1 MKLQFL
7 RRSIVLLL
15 ALFTCYLA
23 ALAQTS
29 RGTVSGIVS
38 DQTGAV
44 IANATV
50 TLTNNDTGVSRSTVT
65 NSEGL
70 YRFDAVDLGIYTVKI
85 NASGFALLSKNNV
98 SVSANQI
105 ATVDAQLA
113 PGTQEIA
120 VDITAETGASLQ
132 TEAPVRGG
140 NINSVQITELPI
152 ATRNPVSLALTLPG
166 VSTNRYGAGVQTF
179 SVNGSRGRSNN
190 FLIDGTENNDISVAG
205 QGFQIKNPDSVQEVA
220 VQTSNYD
227 AEFGRAGGAVVNT
240 ITKSGTNQYHGTL
253 GYLIESTRFNAI
265 SNTES
270 LVAEVKRRG
279 RPLPGTDQWFSGTFG
294 GPIKK
299 DRTFFF
305 GSYQEE
311 RQNASQTA
319 NVITLSAAGR
329 ATLRSLF
336 PEGRNKNVDTYL
348 TITNGS
354 DATANLSKVALGNG
368 RPDIEFGTLVYPYAQ
383 TFLQRQWM
391 AKIDH
396 KISEK
401 SQLSGRFLY
410 DDTNNPTGGATV
422 GFPGFNT
429 SQQNKFRNF
438 LVSETHIFT
447 PTITNEARLAYNRID
462 LGFPL
467 DPANQL
473 GLTLPS
479 YDLGTGLTP
488 GTTNVGIQTNIPQG
502 RVANNYLLQ
511 DTLTH
516 VRGNHTFRL
525 GTEQVVQRSRQFAP
539 IVERGLLVYRSGG
552 GFTEFANFVDDFG
565 GSGPST
571 GSARR
576 DFGSPAY
583 YPELYRHAYFGQ
595 DRWRMNDALTLTLGV
610 RYENFGTPINS
621 VTTPAFTGLFNI
633 DPTTFDGP
641 YRLPNKVKADNNN
654 FAPTLGIAWSPSF
667 QSGVLGALLGDKRSV
682 IRTGYQMGYDS
693 FFNNI
698 ASNAATSSPNVVAT
712 SVVSTVSTAN
722 PRGIANLSTLL
733 PATPRPLSPLDA
745 QTLVDPNLVNPYF
758 QRWSLGVQ
766 RELPGNWLI
775 DMSYVGSKGTKLFLQ
790 EDYNPPVPAALRRT
804 PTTTTPIPANRLSGR
819 LDNLQGQRNIRTNA
833 GSSSYHSGQLNVTRR
848 FAQGFAVTGAYTWSK
863 LIDNGSDVFGIA
875 GTNAQS
881 MAAVPSIF
889 GGLPAERAVS
899 MFDRTHRAS
908 ITYVY
913 DLPFMREQR
922 GVVGRIVGG
931 WQWSGVLTFETG
943 VPLNVTN
950 GQDADSIG
958 GNLDRPDY
966 NPNGRKNV
974 RAIPNATS
982 PTGYV
987 NPDNNN
993 APIDRS
999 EAMFIGIAANSGRTG
1014 NLGRNFLRTPGIN
1027 NWDMNLAKKI
1037 AVTERINLNFR
1048 AEFFNVLNHPQFG
1061 IPSASAFA
1069 PVQAGISA
1077 NVFTSLPGQ
1086 FLKKEVPDGGARII
1100 RFNLKLAF

>member
-1 MKLQFL
+1 MKLRAVVMCGITF
-7 RRSIVLLL
+7 LLL
-15 ALFTCYLA
+15 GLA
-23 ALAQTS
+23 AFAQTS
-29 RGTVSGIVS
+29 RGTVSGIINDS
-38 DQTGAV
+38 TGAV
-44 IANATV
+44 IANAAV
-50 TLTNNDTGVSRSTVT
+50 TLTNNDTGVTRSTVT
-65 NSEGL
+65 NGEGL
-70 YRFDAVDLGIYTVKI
+70 YRFDAVDLGTYSVKI
-85 NASGFALLSKNNV
+85 IANGFGAVTKNNIV
-98 SVSANQI
+98 VNANQI
-105 ATVDAQLA
+105 AQIDAQLA
-113 PGTQEIA
+113 PGTTEIA
-120 VDITAETGASLQ
+120 VDITAESGASLQ

-140 NINSVQITELPI
+140 NINTVQITELPI

-166 VSTNRYGAGVQTF
+166 VSSNRYGTGVSTF

-190 FLIDGTENNDISVAG
+190 FLIDGTENNDISVTG
-205 QGFQIKNPDSVQEVA
+205 QGFQIKNPDSVQEVS

-240 ITKSGTNQYHGTL
+240 ITKSGTNQFHGSA

-265 SNTES
+265 ASTES

-294 GPIKK
+294 GPVIK

-305 GSYQEE
+305 GSYQEQ
-311 RQNASQTA
+311 RSNASQTA

-329 ATLRSLF
+329 ATLRALF
-336 PEGRNKNVDTYL
+336 PQGINKNVDTYL
-348 TITNGS
+348 TITGGS

-368 RPDIEFGTLVYPYAQ
+368 RPDIEFGTLVYPYGQ
-383 TFLQRQWM
+383 KFLERQWLTR
-391 AKIDH
+391 IDH

-429 SQQNKFRNF
+429 SQVNKFRNF

-447 PTITNEARLAYNRID
+447 PSLTNEVRLSYNRID
-462 LGFPL
+462 LSFPL

-479 YDLGTGLTP
+479 FDLGAGLTP
-488 GTTNVGIQTNIPQG
+488 ATTNVGVQTNIPQG
-502 RVANNYLLQ
+502 RVANNYQLQ
-511 DTLTH
+511 DTITH
-516 VRGNHTFRL
+516 VRGNHTFRI
-525 GTEQVVQRSRQFAP
+525 GTEQMMQRSRQFAP
-539 IVERGLLVYRSGG
+539 IVERGLLAYRSGG

-576 DFGSPAY
+576 DFGTPAY
-583 YPELYRHAYFGQ
+583 YPELYRQAYFGQ
-595 DRWRMNDALTLTLGV
+595 DRWRVNDALTLTLGV

-621 VTTPAFTGLFNI
+621 VKTPAFTGLFNI

-654 FAPTLGIAWSPSF
+654 FAPTIGIAYSPSF
-667 QSGVLGALLGDKRSV
+667 KDGVLGKLFGDKRSV

-712 SVVSTVSTAN
+712 SIVSTVSAAN
-722 PRGIANLSTLL
+722 PRGLANLSTLL
-733 PATPRPLSPLDA
+733 PTTPRALTPLDA
-745 QTLVDPNLVNPYF
+745 QTLVDPKLVNPYY

-766 RELPGNWLI
+766 RELASNWI
-775 DMSYVGSKGTKLFLQ
+775 VDVSYVGSKGTKLFLQ
-790 EDYNPPVPAALRRT
+790 EDYNPLVPAALRKT
-804 PTTTTPIPANRLSGR
+804 PTTTTPIPSSRLSGR
-819 LDNLQGQRNIRTNA
+819 LDNLQGVRNIRTNA
-833 GSSSYHSGQLNVTRR
+833 GASNYHSGQLNVTRR
-848 FAQGFAVTGAYTWSK
+848 FSRSFAVTGAYTYSK
-863 LIDNGSDVFGIA
+863 LIDNGSDIFAIG
-875 GTNAQS
+875 GTNSQ
-881 MAAVPSIF
+881 AAAALPSVL

-913 DLPFMREQR
+913 DLPFLREQK
-922 GVVGRIVGG
+922 GLAGQIIGG
-931 WQWSGVLTFETG
+931 WQVSGVLTFETG
-943 VPLNVTN
+943 VPLNLTN

-982 PTGYV
+982 PTGFV
-987 NPDNNN
+987 NPDANN
-993 APIDRS
+993 APIDRN

-1027 NWDMNLAKKI
+1027 NWDMNLTKKI
-1037 AVTERINLNFR
+1037 AVTEQIKLDFR

-1061 IPSASAFA
+1061 IPSASAFS
-1069 PVQAGISA
+1069 PVQAGIPAS
-1077 NVFTSLPGQ
+1077 VFNSLPGQ

-1100 RFNLKLAF
+1100 RFNLKLVF

>member
-1 MKLQFL
+1 MKPQMAL
-7 RRSIVLLL
+7 RGSVLLL
-15 ALFTCYLA
+15 LLLFCSLTG
-23 ALAQTS
+23 LAQTS
-29 RGTVSGIVS
+29 RGTVSGLVNDS
-38 DQTGAV
+38 SGAV
-44 IANATV
+44 IANAIV
-50 TLTNNDTGVSRSTVT
+50 TLTNNETGVSRSTVS
-65 NSEGL
+65 NGEGL
-70 YRFDAVDLGIYTVKI
+70 YRFDAVDLGTYTVKI
-85 NASGFALLSKNNV
+85 SASGFGAITKTNIIVN
-98 SVSANQI
+98 ANQI
-105 ATVDAQLA
+105 AQIDAQLS
-113 PGTQEIA
+113 PGTTEVAI
-120 VDITAETGASLQ
+120 DITAESGASLQ

-140 NINSVQITELPI
+140 NISAVQISELPI

-205 QGFQIKNPDSVQEVA
+205 QGFQIKNPDSVAEVS

-240 ITKSGTNQYHGTL
+240 ITKSGTNQFHGSAA
-253 GYLIESTRFNAI
+253 YLIESTRFNAI

-270 LVAEVKRRG
+270 LVAEVRRRG

-305 GSYQEE
+305 GSYQEQ
-311 RQNASQTA
+311 RSNASQTA

-336 PEGRNKNVDTYL
+336 PQGSNKNVDTYL

-368 RPDIEFGTLVYPYAQ
+368 RPDIEFGTLVYPYGQ
-383 TFLQRQWM
+383 KYLERQWL
-391 AKIDH
+391 ARIDH
-396 KISEK
+396 KVSEK

-429 SQQNKFRNF
+429 SQINKYRNF
-438 LVSETHIFT
+438 LVTETHIFT
-447 PTITNEARLAYNRID
+447 PTITNELRVAYNRID

-467 DPANQL
+467 DPANPL

-479 YDLGTGLTP
+479 YDLGTGITP
-488 GTTNVGIQTNIPQG
+488 ATTNVGIQTNIPQG

-511 DTLTH
+511 DTVTH
-516 VRGNHTFRL
+516 VRGNHTFRI
-525 GTEQVVQRSRQFAP
+525 GTEQMVQRSRQFAP
-539 IVERGLLVYRSGG
+539 IAERGLLAYRSGG

-565 GSGPST
+565 GSGPAT

-583 YPELYRHAYFGQ
+583 YPELYRQAYFGQ
-595 DRWRMNDALTLTLGV
+595 DRWRVNEALTLTLGI
-610 RYENFGTPINS
+610 RYENFGTPINA
-621 VTTPAFTGLFNI
+621 VKTPAFTGLFNI

-654 FAPTLGIAWSPSF
+654 FAPTIGIAYSPSF
-667 QSGVLGALLGDKRSV
+667 KEGFLGRVFGDKRSV

-698 ASNAATSSPNVVAT
+698 ASNAATSSPNVIAT
-712 SVVSTVSTAN
+712 SVVSTVSTVN
-722 PRGIANLSTLL
+722 PRGLANLSTLL
-733 PATPRPLSPLDA
+733 PTTPRPLSPLDA
-745 QTLVDPNLVNPYF
+745 QTLVDPNLVNPYY

-766 RELPGNWLI
+766 RELPGNWLV
-775 DMSYVGSKGTKLFLQ
+775 DVSYVGSKGTKLFLQ
-790 EDYNPPVPAALRRT
+790 EDYNPLVPAALRRT
-804 PTTTTPIPANRLSGR
+804 PTTTPPIPNSRLSGR

-833 GSSSYHSGQLNVTRR
+833 GSSIYHAGQLNVTRR
-848 FAQGFAVTGAYTWSK
+848 FSQGFAVTGAYTYSK
-863 LIDNGSDVFGIA
+863 LIDNGSDVFAIT
-875 GTNAQS
+875 GTNATS
-881 MAAVPSIF
+881 SAAVPSVL
-889 GGLPAERAVS
+889 GGLPRERAVS

-913 DLPFMREQR
+913 DLPFMREQK
-922 GVVGRIVGG
+922 GFVGRIIGG

-950 GQDADSIG
+950 GQDADSTG
-958 GNLDRPDY
+958 GNSDRPDY

-974 RAIPNATS
+974 RAVPNAAS
-982 PTGYV
+982 PTGYI
-987 NPDNNN
+987 NPDAGN
-993 APIDRS
+993 APIDPKD
-999 EAMFIGIAANSGRTG
+999 AMFIGIPANSGRTG

-1027 NWDMNLAKKI
+1027 NWDMNLAKKFV
-1037 AVTERINLNFR
+1037 VTEQINLQFR
-1048 AEFFNVLNHPQFG
+1048 AEIFNLLNHPQFG
-1061 IPSASAFA
+1061 IPSASAFS
-1069 PVQAGISA
+1069 PVQAGIPASVI
-1077 NVFTSLPGQ
+1077 NSLPGQ

-1100 RFNLKLAF
+1100 RFNMKLAF

>member
-1 MKLQFL
+1 MKVRFWLISGIL
-7 RRSIVLLL
+7 ILLL
-15 ALFTCYLA
+15 SFAFITT
-23 ALAQTS
+23 AQTS
-29 RGTVSGIVS
+29 RGTVSGIVA
-38 DQTGAV
+38 DATGAV
-44 IANATV
+44 IAGATV
-50 TLTNNDTGVSRSTVT
+50 TLTNIETGVSRSTVA
-65 NSEGL
+65 NGEGL
-70 YRFDAVDLGIYTVKI
+70 YRFDAVDLGTYTVRI
-85 NASGFALLSKNNV
+85 TANGFGAITKNNIPI
-98 SVSANQI
+98 SANQI
-105 ATVDAQLA
+105 AQVDAALS

-140 NINSVQITELPI
+140 NISSTQITELPF

-166 VSTNRYGAGVQTF
+166 VSTNRYGPGSSTF

-240 ITKSGTNQYHGTL
+240 ITKSGTNQLHGSL
-253 GYLIESTRFNAI
+253 AYLIESTRFNAI

-270 LVAEVKRRG
+270 LVADVQRRG

-311 RQNASQTA
+311 RQKASQTA

-329 ATLRSLF
+329 AALRSLF
-336 PEGRNKNVDTYL
+336 PQGANKNVDTYL

-354 DATANLSKVALGNG
+354 DATTALSKIALGNG
-368 RPDIEFGTLVYPYAQ
+368 RPDIEFGTLVYPYPQ

-391 AKIDH
+391 AKVDH
-396 KISEK
+396 KLSEK

-422 GFPGFNT
+422 GFPGYNT
-429 SQQNKFRNF
+429 SQVNGYRNF
-438 LVSETHIFT
+438 LVSETHIFA
-447 PTITNEARLAYNRID
+447 PTVTNEARLAYNRID

-467 DPANQL
+467 DTANPL

-479 YDLGTGLTP
+479 YDLGPGLTP
-488 GTTNVGIQTNIPQG
+488 ATTNVGVQTNIPQG
-502 RVANNYLLQ
+502 RVANNYLFQ
-511 DTLTH
+511 DTVTH

-525 GTEQVVQRSRQFAP
+525 GTEQMMQRSRQFAP
-539 IVERGLLVYRSGG
+539 IIERGLLAYRSGG

-565 GSGPST
+565 GSGPGT

-583 YPELYRHAYFGQ
+583 YPELYRQSYFAQ

-610 RYENFGTPINS
+610 RYEHFGTPINS
-621 VTTPAFTGLFNI
+621 VATPAFAGLFNV
-633 DPTTFDGP
+633 DPITFDGP
-641 YRLPNKVKADNNN
+641 YRLRNKVRADDNN

-667 QSGVLGALLGDKRSV
+667 KSGVLGKLLGDKRSV

-712 SVVSTVSTAN
+712 SVVSTVTAAN
-722 PRGIANLSTLL
+722 PRGLANLSAQL
-733 PATPRPLSPLDA
+733 PATPRALTPLDA
-745 QTLVDPNLVNPYF
+745 QTLVAPKLVNPYF

-766 RELPGNWLI
+766 RELPGNWLV
-775 DMSYVGSKGTKLFLQ
+775 DVSYVGSKGTRLFAA
-790 EDYNPPVPAALRRT
+790 EDLNPLVPAALRIT
-804 PTTTTPIPANRLSGR
+804 PTTTTPIPASRLSGR
-819 LDNLQGQRNIRTNA
+819 YDNLQGQRNIRTNA
-833 GSSSYHSGQLNVTRR
+833 GDSNYHSGQLNVTRR
-848 FAQGFAVTGAYTWSK
+848 FSRGLAVTGAYTWSK
-863 LIDNGSDVFGIA
+863 LIDNGSDIFGVG
-875 GTNAQS
+875 GTNAQAMS
-881 MAAVPSIF
+881 AVPSIF
-889 GGLPAERAVS
+889 GGLGRERAVS
-899 MFDRTHRAS
+899 MFDRTHRSS

-913 DLPFMREQR
+913 DLPFLREQK
-922 GVVGRIVGG
+922 GVVGRVIGG
-931 WQWSGVLTFETG
+931 WQLTGVLTFETG

-958 GNLDRPDY
+958 GNLDRPDF
-966 NPNGRKNV
+966 NPNGRKNS
-974 RAIPNATS
+974 RAIPNAAS
-982 PTGYV
+982 ATGYV
-987 NPDNNN
+987 DPDNNN
-993 APIDRS
+993 APIARS
-999 EAMFIGIAANSGRTG
+999 DAMFIGIAANSGRTG
-1014 NLGRNFLRTPGIN
+1014 NLGRNTLRTPGIN
-1027 NWDMNLAKKI
+1027 NWDMNLSKKVAI
-1037 AVTERINLNFR
+1037 TERLKLNFR
-1048 AEFFNVLNHPQFG
+1048 AEFFNLLNHPQFG
-1061 IPSASAFA
+1061 IPSASAFS
-1069 PVQAGISA
+1069 PVQAGIAA
-1077 NVFTSLPGQ
+1077 NVFTSRAGQ
-1086 FLKKEVPDGGARII
+1086 FLNREVPDGGARIV
-1100 RFNLKLAF
+1100 RFNLKLVF

>member
-1 MKLQFL
+1 MKIRFWLISGML
-7 RRSIVLLL
+7 ILLL
-15 ALFTCYLA
+15 SFAFITT
-23 ALAQTS
+23 AQTS
-29 RGTVSGIVS
+29 RGTVNGIVA
-38 DQTGAV
+38 DTTGAL
-44 IANATV
+44 IAGATV
-50 TLTNNDTGVSRSTVT
+50 TLTNTQTGVSRSTVA
-65 NSEGL
+65 NEEGL
-70 YRFDAVDLGIYTVKI
+70 YRFDAVDLGLYTVRI
-85 NASGFALLSKNNV
+85 AATGFGTITKNNIA
-98 SVSANQI
+98 VSANQI
-105 ATVDAQLA
+105 SQVDAALS

-120 VDITAETGASLQ
+120 VDVTAETGASLQ

-140 NINSVQITELPI
+140 NISTTQITELPI

-166 VSTNRYGAGVQTF
+166 VSTNRYGPGSSTF

-240 ITKSGTNQYHGTL
+240 ITKSGTNQYHGSV

-270 LVAEVKRRG
+270 LVADVQRRG

-305 GSYQEE
+305 GSYQEQ
-311 RQNASQTA
+311 RSVASQTA

-329 ATLRSLF
+329 TALRTLF
-336 PEGRNKNVDTYL
+336 PQNANRNVDTYL

-368 RPDIEFGTLVYPYAQ
+368 RPDIEFGTLVYAYGQ
-383 TFLQRQWM
+383 RFLERQWM
-391 AKIDH
+391 TKIDH

-429 SQQNKFRNF
+429 SQVNKYRNF
-438 LVSETHIFT
+438 LISETHIFA
-447 PTITNEARLAYNRID
+447 PTVTNEARLAYNRID

-479 YDLGTGLTP
+479 YDIGTGITP
-488 GTTNVGIQTNIPQG
+488 ATTNVGVQTNIPQG
-502 RVANNYLLQ
+502 RVANNYLFQ
-511 DTLTH
+511 DTVTH
-516 VRGNHTFRL
+516 VRGNHTFRI
-525 GTEQVVQRSRQFAP
+525 GTEQVMQRSRQFAP
-539 IVERGLLVYRSGG
+539 IVERGLLAYRSGG

-565 GSGPST
+565 GSGPGT

-583 YPELYRHAYFGQ
+583 YPELYRQAYFAQ
-595 DRWRMNDALTLTLGV
+595 DRWRANDALTLTLGV
-610 RYENFGTPINS
+610 RYEHFGTPINS
-621 VTTPAFTGLFNI
+621 VATPAFAGLFNV

-641 YRLPNKVKADNNN
+641 YRLRNKVQADDNN
-654 FAPTLGIAWSPSF
+654 FAPTIGIAYAPSF
-667 QSGVLGALLGDKRSV
+667 KSGVLGALLGDKRSV
-682 IRTGYQMGYDS
+682 IRTGYQIGYDS

-712 SVVSTVSTAN
+712 SIVSTVSAAN
-722 PRGIANLSTLL
+722 PRGLANLSTLL
-733 PATPRPLSPLDA
+733 PATPRSLTPLDA
-745 QTLVDPNLVNPYF
+745 QTLVDPKLVNPYF

-766 RELPGNWLI
+766 RELPGNLLV
-775 DMSYVGSKGTKLFLQ
+775 DVSYVGSKGTKLFLQ
-790 EDYNPPVPAALRRT
+790 EDLNPLVPAARRIT

-819 LDNLQGQRNIRTNA
+819 FDNLQGQRNIRTNA

-848 FAQGFAVTGAYTWSK
+848 FAQGLAVTGAYTWSK
-863 LIDNGSDVFGIA
+863 LMDNGSDVFGVT
-875 GTNAQS
+875 GTNAQA

-899 MFDRTHRAS
+899 LFDRTHRAS

-913 DLPFMREQR
+913 DLPFLREQR
-922 GVVGRIVGG
+922 GVVGRVIGG
-931 WQWSGVLTFETG
+931 WQLSGILTFETG
-943 VPLNVTN
+943 VPLNITN

-958 GNLDRPDY
+958 GNLDRPDF
-966 NPNGRKNV
+966 NPSGGKNV
-974 RAIPNATS
+974 RALPNAAS

-987 NPDNNN
+987 NPDANN
-993 APIDRS
+993 APIARS
-999 EAMFIGIAANSGRTG
+999 DAMFIGIAANSGRTG
-1014 NLGRNFLRTPGIN
+1014 NLGRNTLRTPGVN
-1027 NWDMNLAKKI
+1027 NWDMNLAKKFV
-1037 AVTERINLNFR
+1037 VTEQINLQFR

-1061 IPSASAFA
+1061 IPSASAFS
-1069 PVQAGISA
+1069 PVQAGIPAS
-1077 NVFTSLPGQ
+1077 VFNALPGQ
-1086 FLKKEVPDGGARII
+1086 FLKNEVPDGGARVV
-1100 RFNLKLAF
+1100 RFNLKVAF

>member
-1 MKLQFL
+1 MKPSSLL
-7 RRSIVLLL
+7 KSSILILLL
-15 ALFTCYLA
+15 SFMA
-23 ALAQTS
+23 AAQTS
-29 RGTVSGIVS
+29 RGTVSGIIA
-38 DQTGAV
+38 DTTGAV
-44 IANATV
+44 IAGATI
-50 TLTNNDTGVSRSTVT
+50 TLTNTQTGVSRSTVA
-65 NSEGL
+65 NGDGL
-70 YRFDAVDLGIYTVKI
+70 YRFDAVDLGIYTVRI
-85 NASGFALLSKNNV
+85 NANGFGPITKNNITV
-98 SVSANQI
+98 NANQI
-105 ATVDAQLA
+105 AQVDATLS
-113 PGTQEIA
+113 PGTTEIA

-140 NINSVQITELPI
+140 NISSTQISELPI

-166 VSTNRYGAGVQTF
+166 VSTNRYGAGVSTF

-240 ITKSGTNQYHGTL
+240 ITRSGTNQYHGSL
-253 GYLIESTRFNAI
+253 AYLIESTRFNAI

-270 LVAEVKRRG
+270 LVAAVQRRG

-299 DRTFFF
+299 ERTFFF
-305 GSYQEE
+305 GSYQEQ
-311 RQNASQTA
+311 RSVASQTA

-329 ATLRSLF
+329 AALRTLF
-336 PEGRNKNVDTYL
+336 PQGANKNVDTYL

-354 DATANLSKVALGNG
+354 DATANLSKVALGNA
-368 RPDIEFGTLVYPYAQ
+368 RPDIEFGTLVYPYGQ
-383 TFLQRQWM
+383 RYLERQWM
-391 AKIDH
+391 TKIDH

-429 SQQNKFRNF
+429 SQVNKYRNF

-447 PTITNEARLAYNRID
+447 PSLTNEARLAYNRID

-479 YDLGTGLTP
+479 YDIGTGITP
-488 GTTNVGIQTNIPQG
+488 ATTNVGVQTNIPQG
-502 RVANNYLLQ
+502 RVANNYLFQ
-511 DTLTH
+511 DTVTH

-565 GSGPST
+565 GSGPAT

-583 YPELYRHAYFGQ
+583 YPALYRHAYFGQ
-595 DRWRMNDALTLTLGV
+595 DRWRVSDALTLTMGV

-621 VTTPAFTGLFNI
+621 VKTPAFTGLFNI

-641 YRLPNKVKADNNN
+641 YRLPNKIKADNNN

-667 QSGVLGALLGDKRSV
+667 KNGVLAALFGDKRSV

-712 SVVSTVSTAN
+712 SVSSAVTAAN

-733 PATPRPLSPLDA
+733 PATARALTPLDA

-766 RELPGNWLI
+766 RELRGNWLI
-775 DMSYVGSKGTKLFLQ
+775 DASYVGSKGTKLFVQ

-804 PTTTTPIPANRLSGR
+804 PTTTTPIPASRLSGR

-833 GSSSYHSGQLNVTRR
+833 GASSYHSGQLNVTRR
-848 FAQGFAVTGAYTWSK
+848 FSQGLAVTGAYTWSK

-875 GTNAQS
+875 GTNAQA

-913 DLPFMREQR
+913 DLPFLREQK
-922 GVVGRIVGG
+922 GLVGRVIGG
-931 WQWSGVLTFETG
+931 WQLSGVVTCETG

-958 GNLDRPDY
+958 GNLDRPDF

-1014 NLGRNFLRTPGIN
+1014 NLGRNTLRTPGII

-1037 AVTERINLNFR
+1037 AITERFNLQFR
-1048 AEFFNVLNHPQFG
+1048 AEFFNLLNHPQFG
-1061 IPSASAFA
+1061 IPSASAFS
-1069 PVQAGISA
+1069 PVQAGIPA

-1086 FLKKEVPDGGARII
+1086 FLKREVPDGGARIV
-1100 RFNLKLAF
+1100 RFNLKLVF